1 MTEKNADYGTVLPEG
16 STALVVDREGQ
27 LSFLM
32 PKGAADEEIPEMA
45 QLLAAV
51 ILRSRDPEWVEETI
65 AILGEFK
72 MN

>member
-32 PKGAADEEIPEMA
+32 SNGAADEEISEMA

-51 ILRSRDPEWVEETI
+51 MLRARDPEWIKETI
-65 AILGEFK
+65 GILGESK